1 MDAVRQLSEVQVVA
15 VMEEVAQKMGYSQ
28 LRPQQKEALLYFLR
42 GSDVFVSLPTGSR
55 KSLCFSLLPGIFDT
69 VRSTRGSLVIVICP
83 IQALMRD
90 QAAIY
95 NSKGL
100 STVIGSEQGSQDLV
114 MCGEAQLL
122 YMSPETLLTDKEWRD
137 ILESPIVQDNLVALV
152 VDEAHCIK
160 KWLVS

>member
-1 MDAVRQLSEVQVVA
+1 M
-15 VMEEVAQKMGYSQ
+15 
-28 LRPQQKEALLYFLR
+28 
-42 GSDVFVSLPTGSR
+42 
-55 KSLCFSLLPGIFDT
+55 
-69 VRSTRGSLVIVICP
+69 
-83 IQALMRD
+83 
-90 QAAIY
+90 
-95 NSKGL
+95 
-100 STVIGSEQGSQDLV
+100 IGSEQGSQDLV

>member
-42 GSDVFVSLPTGSR
+42 GSDVFVSLPTGSG

-95 NSKGL
+95 NSKG
-100 STVIGSEQGSQDLV
+100 
-114 MCGEAQLL
+114 
-122 YMSPETLLTDKEWRD
+122 PF
-137 ILESPIVQDNLVALV
+137 
-152 VDEAHCIK
+152 
-160 KWLVS
+160 